1 MMMIIIIMSS
11 PKLYL
16 IFVISLIIITS
27 VLFSS
32 PLHPPAL
39 AFHTAST
46 ASVTIQT
53 GEGTL
58 DANNQSLPIETEI
71 EIYNHTNKALQ
82 ALSEGNTSEV
92 ENQLNFTKEK
102 LSFVISNNES
112 NQQSQGSNTTYSMAR
127 PGSTPNIDASGEAAL
142 DSRED
147 TAAVETDTSN
157 VGQGLNEREQMERFH
172 AVP

>member
-1 MMMIIIIMSS
+1 MMMIIIIMFS
-11 PKLYL
+11 PKLYH
-16 IFVISLIIITS
+16 IFGISLITMTS
-27 VLFSS
+27 VMFSS
-32 PLHPPAL
+32 HFHPPAF

-53 GEGTL
+53 GEGTS

-82 ALSEGNTSEV
+82 ALSEGNTTEV
-92 ENQLNFTKEK
+92 ENQLNFAKEK

-127 PGSTPNIDASGEAAL
+127 PDGTPNIDASGQAAI

-157 VGQGLNEREQMERFH
+157 VGQGLNEREQLERFH

>member
-1 MMMIIIIMSS
+1 MYS
-11 PKLYL
+11 PKLYHF
-16 IFVISLIIITS
+16 FVISLIIMTS
-27 VLFSS
+27 VSFSS
-32 PLHPPAL
+32 HFHPPAH

-46 ASVTIQT
+46 ADVTIQT
-53 GEGTL
+53 GEGMS
-58 DANNQSLPIETEI
+58 DANNQSLPIDTEI

-82 ALSEGNTSEV
+82 ALSEGNASEV

-102 LSFVISNNES
+102 LSFIISNYES

-127 PGSTPNIDASGEAAL
+127 PDRTPNVDASSEAAI
-142 DSRED
+142 DSPED

-157 VGQGLNEREQMERFH
+157 VGQGLNDREQMERFH